1 MWQPMYLCVYV
12 VQFHRAL
19 IIFTTITLLACGNN
33 NMLKEIKRIDNYPS
47 ASGIEYLNKQF
58 FVIGDD
64 ANNLLIL
71 DSNLN
76 PVDSIALYAYPAKR
90 IPKPLKAD
98 LESILVTNDKKILLL
113 GSGSLSP
120 NRNTG
125 WLIDPVTKTKDSIR
139 LDLFYDRL
147 KESGLREL
155 NIEGACAV
163 PGYIVLSNRGNK
175 SYPKNH
181 LIITRAMFWK
191 EQAHCPITVIP
202 VGGNSDSSVFK
213 GISGLAYS
221 RKTDRLIITVS
232 TEDTRSA
239 VEDGAIGKSYLWIVN
254 DFSSKK
260 NWKAINP
267 NQVIDLDAMDA
278 KFRGQK
284 IESVCITGET
294 RQFLHLVLAADNDD
308 GSSSIFRMLAEK
320 K

>member
-1 MWQPMYLCVYV
+1 MVKFQ
-12 VQFHRAL
+12 R
-19 IIFTTITLLACGNN
+19 IFITTAVITLHAACGSN
-33 NMLKEIKRIDNYPS
+33 NMLKEIKQIDNYPS
-47 ASGIEYLNKQF
+47 ASGIEYFNKQF

-64 ANNLLIL
+64 ANNLLVL
-71 DSNLN
+71 DSNLS
-76 PVDSIALYAYPAKR
+76 PVDSIALYAYPGKR

-98 LESILVTNDKKILLL
+98 LESILVTNDKKLLLL

-120 NRNTG
+120 NRNSA
-125 WLIDPVTKTKDSIR
+125 WLINPATKEKDSIR
-139 LDLFYDRL
+139 LDVFYDRL
-147 KESGLREL
+147 KESGLTEL
-155 NIEGACAV
+155 NIEGACSV
-163 PGYIVLSNRGNK
+163 PGFIVLSNRGNK
-175 SYPKNH
+175 GYPKNH

-202 VGGNSDSSVFK
+202 LGGNTDSAGFK
-213 GISGLAYS
+213 GVSGLCYT
-221 RKTDRLIITVS
+221 RKTDRLIMTIS
-232 TEDTRSA
+232 TEDTHSNTK
-239 VEDGAIGKSYLWIVN
+239 DGTIGKSYLWIVN

-294 RQFLHLVLAADNDD
+294 RQFLHLVLAADNDN
-308 GSSSIFRMLAEK
+308 GSSTLFRVIAEK

>member
-1 MWQPMYLCVYV
+1 MTRRISILVPV
-12 VQFHRAL
+12 VL
-19 IIFTTITLLACGNN
+19 VVSCGNN
-33 NMLKEIKRIDNYPS
+33 NMLKEIKRIDKYPS

-64 ANNLLIL
+64 ANNLLVL
-71 DSNLN
+71 DSNLY
-76 PVDSIALYAYPAKR
+76 PVDSIGLYDFPAVR

-98 LESILVTNDKKILLL
+98 LESILVTNDKKIVLL

-120 NRNTG
+120 TRNAG
-125 WLIDPVTKTKDSIR
+125 WIIDPLTKTKDSFR
-139 LDLFYDRL
+139 LDVFYDRL

-155 NIEGACAV
+155 NIEGACTV

-191 EQAHCPITVIP
+191 EQAHCPITIIP
-202 VGGNSDSSVFK
+202 VGGNYDSSIFK

-221 RKTDRLIITVS
+221 RKTDRLIMTVS

-254 DFSSKK
+254 DFSSKR

-267 NQVIDLDAMDA
+267 NQVIDLEAMDA

-284 IESVCITGET
+284 IESVCISGET
-294 RQFLHLVLAADNDD
+294 RQFLHLVLSADNDNG
-308 GSSSIFRMLAEK
+308 GSTLFRMLAEK